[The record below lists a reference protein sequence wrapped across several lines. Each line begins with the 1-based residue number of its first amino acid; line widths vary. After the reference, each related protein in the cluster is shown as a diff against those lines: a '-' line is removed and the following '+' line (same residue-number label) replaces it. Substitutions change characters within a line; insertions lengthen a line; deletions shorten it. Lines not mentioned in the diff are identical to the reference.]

1 MARLLS
7 KNRNPLYAEFE
18 GPAVS
23 IAGPIDTPMPDG
35 IFPLILCV
43 TAEQVTRLMSAA
55 GLGAVLLYESDAETM
70 APLYDALNNLDAP
83 ACLPEGDSCEDDIW
97 ADAIAAMAD
106 GVLVNTLEGG
116 AMQALGYE
124 IEAEGTIEAA
134 TALPL
139 IALSF
144 LALGAAY
151 VVSIAL
157 GGLPLGAVTV
167 AAGEAA
173 EIILFT
179 GASEAAPAV
188 ITAIAALAA

>member
-23 IAGPIDTPMPDG
+23 IAGPIDTPMPEG

-43 TAEQVTRLMSAA
+43 TAEQVTRLLSAA
-55 GLGAVLLYESDAETM
+55 SLGAVLLDGSDAETM

-83 ACLPEGDSCEDDIW
+83 ACLPDSCEDDIW
-97 ADAIAAMAD
+97 ADAVEALAD